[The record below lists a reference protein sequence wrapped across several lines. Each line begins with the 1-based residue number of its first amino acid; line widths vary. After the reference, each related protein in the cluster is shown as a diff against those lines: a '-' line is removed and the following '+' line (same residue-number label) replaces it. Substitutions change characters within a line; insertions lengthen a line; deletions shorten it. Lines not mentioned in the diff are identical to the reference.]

1 MADSGAE
8 QVPQTHVA
16 SSEIVL
22 PGRSRRG
29 RSSGGGRVDVEEEE
43 SNAKLLRSVYLDDEG
58 FIQKQRRVK
67 LGEEN

>member
-1 MADSGAE
+1 MADSGAD
-8 QVPQTHVA
+8 QVPQTHVS

-29 RSSGGGRVDVEEEE
+29 RSSGGGRVDVEKEE
-43 SNAKLLRSVYLDDEG
+43 SNAKLLRSDDEG